1 MFTGAEL
8 LCAGLN
14 AAWPAAPAQVGACGD
29 THSIVGNCS
38 VVPLFADHMGSVCNA
53 RSSQQPLILR
63 RDGV

>member
-29 THSIVGNCS
+29 TYRLLVIAQWFPC
-38 VVPLFADHMGSVCNA
+38 LQTIWAVCAMPDPPN
-53 RSSQQPLILR
+53 SP
-63 RDGV
+63 